1 MTDDDGNRNKD
12 KPSASPNKP
21 PYQEK
26 EEDMKIWG
34 ILLFGLIGATATTFA
49 VSFIIIVFFFVCFSF
64 FLVILNS
71 QPETFL
77 CVIVNLGDF
86 LFYLIDQMELLGF
99 PILY

>member
-49 VSFIIIVFFFVCFSF
+49 VSFMIIVVVVFILFI
-64 FLVILNS
+64 LVILNS

-77 CVIVNLGDF
+77 CVIVKLGDF
-86 LFYLIDQMELLGF
+86 FFIF
-99 PILY
+99 

>member
-49 VSFIIIVFFFVCFSF
+49 VSFIIIVVVVFFFF
-64 FLVILNS
+64 F
-71 QPETFL
+71 F
-77 CVIVNLGDF
+77 
-86 LFYLIDQMELLGF
+86 
-99 PILY
+99 

>member
-49 VSFIIIVFFFVCFSF
+49 VS
-64 FLVILNS
+64 
-71 QPETFL
+71 L
-77 CVIVNLGDF
+77 CYKFQF
-86 LFYLIDQMELLGF
+86 LFPFVFNLIHYLVN
-99 PILY
+99 